1 MAKTYAQTG
10 VDVKRIRKMQAGIN
24 SALAQTKNKYTP
36 NFIPGHYA
44 GFFEVGKNK
53 LTIHSDGVGS
63 KILVAQEL
71 NKHDTVGIDAVAM
84 NANDLICVGSRPIV
98 GVDYLALS
106 RTDEE
111 LVNEIM
117 KGLVAG
123 CKESQ
128 IALVGG
134 ETAIL
139 PDMIKSDKPSK
150 FADYDLAMT
159 VVGIN
164 ESEPITGKNMKEG
177 DILIGLESSGLH
189 SNGFTLARKILSSKD
204 WGEQMLTPTKIYVD
218 AIMEM
223 LKISKVS
230 GIAHI
235 TGGAFS
241 KLARI
246 GEHANCGFLLDDM
259 PEPKGIFL
267 EIEKKVGD
275 TKESYRTFNMGVGMV
290 VVVSK
295 DKENE
300 ILSICKKHRINAS
313 VIGKT
318 VKGNDVILQ
327 KDGKKLSLL

>member
-1 MAKTYAQTG
+1 MAKTYAQAG
-10 VDVKRIRKMQAGIN
+10 VDVKQVRKMQTGIN
-24 SALAQTKNKYTP
+24 SALMQTKNKYTP

-44 GFFEVGKNK
+44 GFFEVAKNR

-63 KILVAQEL
+63 KILVAQEM

-106 RTDEE
+106 KVDEE

-117 KGLVAG
+117 RGLVDG
-123 CKESQ
+123 CKESG

-150 FADYDLAMT
+150 RADYDLAMT

-164 ESEPITGKNMKEG
+164 ESEPIIGKNMREG
-177 DILIGLESSGLH
+177 DVLIGLESSGLH
-189 SNGFTLARKILSSKD
+189 SNGFTLARKVLSSNE
-204 WGEQMLTPTKIYVD
+204 WGEQMLAPTRIYVD
-218 AIMEM
+218 VIMDI
-223 LKISKVS
+223 ISKSKVN

-246 GEHANCGFLLDDM
+246 GEHANCGFVLDNM
-259 PEPKGIFL
+259 PKPEGIFA
-267 EIEKKVGD
+267 EIEKKVD
-275 TKESYRTFNMGVGMV
+275 DVKESYRTFNMGIGMV
-290 VVVSK
+290 VAAP
-295 DKENE
+295 KEKESE
-300 ILSICKKHRINAS
+300 ILSICKKHKVGAS

-318 VKGNDVILQ
+318 IRGNDVILQ